1 MKQVAA
7 GDDRGFNVRDMSEP
21 SASIS
26 VQDLNAARSRPAAWA
41 NHVKPVFLISLLLCT
56 WLPMAFFLLSS
67 RLEGS
72 MLGYAGTRTL
82 LLFLG
87 TAHVPAT
94 LFFYIDKDFSEIIR
108 KHKARYIY
116 FPILL
121 TIATGLLFAFAS
133 TLVQAYLLLLYWSW
147 QAFHYGRQNLGIY
160 SFVSIAQRGAAPSKY
175 EKLVIDLGTW
185 CGIVGTFKILGSGVA
200 PSYLH
205 GFFDTL
211 YWAGTFAFVLVLV
224 ASVIV
229 YAQNLKRTT
238 TLLTIFYFTIVC
250 FFLPVFL
257 STNINV
263 AFFSYAIAHG
273 VQYILFMSIVSLNL
287 DPQAA
292 AKRMQIGNAVKL
304 LFLTL
309 VAGFV
314 FYRAGDLKAV
324 ELITAHATLMKVV
337 DFIIGAVLGATMAH
351 FVVDAGAWRLSQTLQ
366 RMYIGKR
373 FAFVFGQQP
382 KT

>member
-1 MKQVAA
+1 M
-7 GDDRGFNVRDMSEP
+7 F
-21 SASIS
+21 
-26 VQDLNAARSRPAAWA
+26 
-41 NHVKPVFLISLLLCT
+41 
-56 WLPMAFFLLSS
+56 
-67 RLEGS
+67 
-72 MLGYAGTRTL
+72 GYAGTRAL

-108 KHKARYIY
+108 KHKARYVY

-133 TLVQAYLLLLYWSW
+133 AAVQAYILLMYWSW

-160 SFVSIAQRGAAPSKY
+160 SFVSIAQRGAAPSKS

-205 GFFDTL
+205 QTFDTL
-211 YWAGTFAFVLVLV
+211 YWAGTIAFVLVCAASLV
-224 ASVIV
+224 V

-238 TLLTIFYFTIVC
+238 PLLTIFYFTLVC

-273 VQYILFMSIVSLNL
+273 VQYILFMSVVSLNL
-287 DPQAA
+287 DPHAA

-304 LFLTL
+304 LILTL
-309 VAGFV
+309 VVGFV

-324 ELITAHATLMKVV
+324 QLITAHATLMKVV
-337 DFIIGAVLGATMAH
+337 DFVIGAVLGATMAH

-373 FAFVFGQQP
+373 FAFVFGERA